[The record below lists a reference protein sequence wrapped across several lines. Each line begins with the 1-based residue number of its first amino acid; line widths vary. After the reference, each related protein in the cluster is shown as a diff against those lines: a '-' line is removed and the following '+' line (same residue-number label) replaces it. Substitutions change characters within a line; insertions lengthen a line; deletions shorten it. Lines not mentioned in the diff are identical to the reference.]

1 MLSRLGSPASS
12 PRDQRRSP
20 TPPLSSGVG
29 LFVGVSIK
37 SASLSSLTRRCARLG
52 ECFRISN
59 LRWASYYA
67 RDAPL
72 AASSRTDGCE
82 DASTPWGSRP
92 RSLAPNAR
100 PPAGSAGA
108 GRPLRLTVSDRTR
121 ASPSCTV
128 SGRPFLLSTST
139 CQARRPG
146 IQSTSHLRLDAAASI
161 LAGETRPWQVAPMSI
176 SGRCCRLRD

>member
-1 MLSRLGSPASS
+1 M
-12 PRDQRRSP
+12 
-20 TPPLSSGVG
+20 
-29 LFVGVSIK
+29 
-37 SASLSSLTRRCARLG
+37 SASRRMLQNFEPHA
-52 ECFRISN
+52 
-59 LRWASYYA
+59 WASYQA

-82 DASTPWGSRP
+82 DASTRWGSRP

-108 GRPLRLTVSDRTR
+108 GRPLRLTVSDWTR
-121 ASPSCTV
+121 ASPSCTA

-146 IQSTSHLRLDAAASI
+146 IQSNSHLRLDAAASI
-161 LAGETRPWQVAPMSI
+161 LAASILAASILAASILAGEARPWQPSSPYACMGRYVALATAPS
-176 SGRCCRLRD
+176 RDIHCAVRPSRRRNAIP

>member
-1 MLSRLGSPASS
+1 MCRNWAAM
-12 PRDQRRSP
+12 
-20 TPPLSSGVG
+20 
-29 LFVGVSIK
+29 
-37 SASLSSLTRRCARLG
+37 SASRRMLQNFEPHA
-52 ECFRISN
+52 
-59 LRWASYYA
+59 WASYQA

-82 DASTPWGSRP
+82 DASTRWGSRP

-108 GRPLRLTVSDRTR
+108 GRPLRLTVSDWTR
-121 ASPSCTV
+121 ASPSCTA

-146 IQSTSHLRLDAAASI
+146 IQSNSHLRLDAAASI
-161 LAGETRPWQVAPMSI
+161 LAGEARPWQPSSPYACMGRYVALATAPS
-176 SGRCCRLRD
+176 RDIHCAVRPSRRRNAIP